1 MDQKQSDQ
9 GQQSAGKDDKQ
20 EPRPNVHEKSL
31 KNTEDKMTDPDYK
44 AVKRQIDKANDDR
57 RTTKQSKQRK

>member
-1 MDQKQSDQ
+1 MDQKKSDQ
-9 GQQSAGKDDKQ
+9 GQQSSGQDNMQ
-20 EPRPNVHEKSL
+20 EPRPDIHEKSV

>member
-1 MDQKQSDQ
+1 MDQKKSDQ
-9 GQQSAGKDDKQ
+9 GQQSLRQRQHAGASPDI
-20 EPRPNVHEKSL
+20 HEKSV

-57 RTTKQSKQRK
+57 QTTKQSKQRK